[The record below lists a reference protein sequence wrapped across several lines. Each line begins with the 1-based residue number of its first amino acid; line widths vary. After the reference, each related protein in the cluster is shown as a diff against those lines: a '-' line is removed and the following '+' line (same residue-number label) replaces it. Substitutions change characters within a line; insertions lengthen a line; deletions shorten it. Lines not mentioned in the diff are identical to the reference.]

1 MQGGII
7 ETTGMESGVKMK
19 GKGTCSYVYLK
30 AITFWF
36 YRDIIE
42 MIALC
47 DYGCPTMHLKHVF
60 NHWTGIW
67 NETVV
72 WKIEWN
78 DHRT

>member
-1 MQGGII
+1 
-7 ETTGMESGVKMK
+7 MESAVKMK

-30 AITFWF
+30 AITFLF
-36 YRDIIE
+36 YRDIKE

-47 DYGCPTMHLKHVF
+47 HYGCPTMHLKHVS
-60 NHWTGIW
+60 NRWTGIW
-67 NETVV
+67 NGTVV